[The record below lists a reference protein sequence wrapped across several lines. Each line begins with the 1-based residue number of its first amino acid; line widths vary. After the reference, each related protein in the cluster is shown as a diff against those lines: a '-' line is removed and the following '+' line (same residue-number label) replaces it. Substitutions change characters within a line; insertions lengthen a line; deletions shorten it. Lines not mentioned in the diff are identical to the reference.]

1 MDLLKLNA
9 KFMCACVQFSGQK
22 TCRFHEL
29 ENPSHE
35 SFSCQES
42 DPARHRL
49 ELEPLNHHFQVQ
61 LLVSLCKPLPTGL
74 GQKCFASMGTLPRR
88 NNASFEKRSHITDNV
103 LPKDQDPKCD
113 LDYSQVPLL
122 SPVQCSLTA
131 CGAHRNMNLQRPLL
145 VPKGGTAVT
154 ELGLLCTLF
163 ILLQSQTPSFLSSF
177 L

>member
-1 MDLLKLNA
+1 
-9 KFMCACVQFSGQK
+9 
-22 TCRFHEL
+22 
-29 ENPSHE
+29 
-35 SFSCQES
+35 
-42 DPARHRL
+42 
-49 ELEPLNHHFQVQ
+49 
-61 LLVSLCKPLPTGL
+61 
-74 GQKCFASMGTLPRR
+74 MGTLPSR

-154 ELGLLCTLF
+154 ELGLLCMLF
-163 ILLQSQTPSFLSSF
+163 IFLQSQTPSFLSSF
-177 L
+177 LWSLDYSPAHSSFSPFTSWLWIPAIMSVIYFNILAKHLLIHIFKLTYSLQVESCVSQDSPFTRG